1 MDKLDFINFHKIK
14 DEQREFFRYHS
25 SMPTINEFINIG
37 FKNHQ
42 DGHLDDAENAY
53 FEALKLDCENA
64 EVCNLMGVL
73 KLQQGEIEAAIDWIK
88 KAISIKPC
96 EYFYETLFQ
105 AYIRA
110 EKYQEIID
118 CEKFVVKDYSKNF
131 SLLFNLALAF
141 KNLKKNLKS
150 IEFYDRALKIN
161 PTSYQAW
168 FNLAH
173 VYSVE
178 GQCKNAVSALKICKK
193 LKPKDEDTEYFLSLA
208 LMRVKDYN
216 KGLKYFETRLCRE
229 TAIALQNK
237 SYPNLAAREKLWQGE
252 NIKDKTIFVYYEAG
266 YGDVIMFSR
275 YLPLLKKKCK
285 KIIFYL
291 QKPLIP
297 LLAENG
303 LGIDEIIEGFIPEC
317 DLKFDVHTP
326 LLSLPYLLGLKD
338 NEVFEAS
345 EGYLHANEKLVE
357 EYKEK
362 YFNNDKLKIGIK
374 WQGNTYYDT
383 DRVIPTEAF
392 SPLLKIK
399 GIKFYSFQTFEGSE
413 ELKKLTDK
421 YDITDIGSELIDF
434 GQTAAAIQ
442 NLDLVIC
449 NDTSLAH
456 LAGAMGKPCIILL
469 PYEVNWR
476 WHDDLSK
483 CDWYDSVKLI
493 RQKQPGDWSSVFDE
507 VLKLLS

>member
-1 MDKLDFINFHKIK
+1 
-14 DEQREFFRYHS
+14 
-25 SMPTINEFINIG
+25 MPTVNEIINIG

-53 FEALKLDCENA
+53 TEALKLDCQNA

-73 KLQQGEIEAAIDWIK
+73 KLQQGEIETAVEWIE
-88 KAISIKPC
+88 KAININPC

-105 AYIRA
+105 ACIRN
-110 EKYQEIID
+110 EQYQKIAD
-118 CEKFVVKDYSKNF
+118 CEKIVLKNYPKSF
-131 SLLFNLALAF
+131 SLMFNLALAF

-161 PTSYQAW
+161 PASYQAW

-178 GQCKNAVSALKICKK
+178 AQCKNAVSALKICKK
-193 LKPKDEDTEYFLSLA
+193 LRPDDRDTDYFLSIA
-208 LMRVKDYN
+208 LMRAKDYN
-216 KGLKYFETRLCRE
+216 KGLKLFETRLCRE

-237 SYPNLAAREKLWQGE
+237 TYPNLAAREKLWQGE

-266 YGDVIMFSR
+266 YGDVIMFAR
-275 YLPLLKKKCK
+275 YLPLLKKRCK
-285 KIIFYL
+285 KIIFYP

-297 LLAENG
+297 LFEESG
-303 LGIDEIIEGFIPEC
+303 LGVDELIEGFIPER
-317 DLKFDVHTP
+317 DLDFDVHAP

-345 EGYLHANEKLVE
+345 EGYLKASEKLTQ

-362 YFNNDKLKIGIK
+362 YFNNDQLKIGIK

-392 SPLLKIK
+392 IPLLEVE
-399 GIKFYSFQTFEGSE
+399 GTKFYSFQTFEGSE
-413 ELKKLTDK
+413 ELKKLEK
-421 YDITDIGSELIDF
+421 YDITDIGAELIDF
-434 GQTAAAIQ
+434 GQTAAALE

-456 LAGAMGKPCIILL
+456 LAGAMGKPCIVLL

-476 WHDDLSK
+476 WHEDLSK
-483 CDWYDSVKLI
+483 CDWYDSVKLF
-493 RQKQPGDWSSVFDE
+493 RQKKAGDWSSVFEE
-507 VLKLLS
+507 VKNILNTSL